1 MKMNEANA
9 LIRDAKATERKM
21 GTTFYKVVVDPN
33 TGERTVQPVWQHGM
47 PGSFGSNGFG
57 ADETISILTGIGSIG
72 ALYKALELNEKSK
85 IGGRKRKEKQRN
97 QAIVLGLISMVGFG
111 SLMPLT
117 YQLNGTKTNGA

>member
-1 MKMNEANA
+1 
-9 LIRDAKATERKM
+9 
-21 GTTFYKVVVDPN
+21 
-33 TGERTVQPVWQHGM
+33 M
-47 PGSFGSNGFG
+47 PGSFGSKGFG

-85 IGGRKRKEKQRN
+85 IGGRKRNEKQRN
-97 QAIVLGLISMVGFG
+97 QAIALGLISMVGFG